1 MKKSIIALSLAASF
15 SLNAAVLATVNGES
29 IDDST
34 FGPNAAEI
42 KNLPADAKKRL
53 IDKAIERK
61 LLLMEAKKAKVE
73 NLPEF
78 KTAAKLG
85 EENLAIQLWEKQ
97 QFDDIKISDKEAQD
111 FYNKNKEG
119 FVVPAQ
125 VRAKHILVADK
136 KEADNVLKD
145 LKGLKGEA
153 LSKKFSEI
161 AVAKSIDKGSAQN
174 GGELGWFGKSQMV
187 PEFANAAF
195 TMKNGEISKAPVQSQ
210 FGYHI
215 ILKEDSRNQSTL
227 TFDRVKENI
236 VNNLKAE
243 KLRTQMQNKI
253 ESLRKSAKIEYK

>member
-1 MKKSIIALSLAASF
+1 M
-15 SLNAAVLATVNGES
+15 
-29 IDDST
+29 
-34 FGPNAAEI
+34 
-42 KNLPADAKKRL
+42 
-53 IDKAIERK
+53 
-61 LLLMEAKKAKVE
+61 
-73 NLPEF
+73 
-78 KTAAKLG
+78 
-85 EENLAIQLWEKQ
+85 
-97 QFDDIKISDKEAQD
+97 
-111 FYNKNKEG
+111 
-119 FVVPAQ
+119 PAQ

-136 KEADNVLKD
+136 ATADNVLKD

-161 AVAKSIDKGSAQN
+161 ATAKSIDKGSAQN